1 MKNIKNILITG
12 GAGFIGS
19 NLSLKLIESGYNI
32 TVLDNLSTQIHGA
45 TPEEDSP
52 LYKSIFG
59 KVEFIKGDVTHRADW
74 EKAVRNQDVIVHLAA
89 ETGTG
94 QSMYQIERYNLV
106 NSYGTALMMDVLVN
120 QPNQVKK
127 IVLASTRAVYGEGKY
142 KNTDNSIVY
151 PASRKAENM
160 KKGIFETVD
169 MEGNILIPL
178 PTDESSKVHP
188 SSMYGVTKA
197 NQEEIV
203 KQVCESIDLDYV
215 ILRFQNVYGAG
226 QSMKNPYTG
235 IMSVFSN
242 QIMTGKDINIFEDGK
257 PVRDFI
263 EVRDVVEACKRSI
276 ESDKPN
282 RQTINVGTGIPTT
295 VLKVAKTLVAAF
307 GVETKI
313 EVSGVFRLGDIRY
326 NVADLTKLQR
336 LLDFTPSISFEE
348 GVGKFVTW
356 AKRQKVTDNNFQQS
370 IEEMESKGLLIKS

>member
-59 KVEFIKGDVTHRADW
+59 KVEFIKGDVTNRADW

-160 KKGIFETVD
+160 KKG
-169 MEGNILIPL
+169 
-178 PTDESSKVHP
+178 
-188 SSMYGVTKA
+188 
-197 NQEEIV
+197 
-203 KQVCESIDLDYV
+203 
-215 ILRFQNVYGAG
+215 
-226 QSMKNPYTG
+226 
-235 IMSVFSN
+235 
-242 QIMTGKDINIFEDGK
+242 
-257 PVRDFI
+257 
-263 EVRDVVEACKRSI
+263 
-276 ESDKPN
+276 
-282 RQTINVGTGIPTT
+282 
-295 VLKVAKTLVAAF
+295 
-307 GVETKI
+307 
-313 EVSGVFRLGDIRY
+313 
-326 NVADLTKLQR
+326 
-336 LLDFTPSISFEE
+336 
-348 GVGKFVTW
+348 
-356 AKRQKVTDNNFQQS
+356 
-370 IEEMESKGLLIKS
+370 